1 MTMTIRPLRTIK
13 FIGLSETNTI
23 GSIGVSGVS
32 RSTGGIGGIGV
43 DSDSLEVTGAASV
56 LWASE
61 RGESI
66 PITPITD
73 SEMLSRAHVRE
84 SNTSGAREE
93 AVFPVTVPPQAGDP
107 SCPHVRVDRDMTCKE
122 CGFSL
127 YRR

>member
-32 RSTGGIGGIGV
+32 RSTGGIGV

-84 SNTSGAREE
+84 SNMSGAREE